1 LDTASVPNSTA
12 SFVVKALATDSGSGM
27 DSLKIG
33 TKTYRTAATIS
44 DTLWDT
50 LSLVVGA
57 NVSTVQAW
65 DHVGNTSTATV
76 TITRAPA
83 PVNTKAPTVIHVSP
97 QQDTETVP
105 WSTKSATLSWT
116 INGDT
121 TISTVTLN
129 GHPIAGS
136 TASAGLYQTSTPLTV
151 GLNVFPLS
159 AVDAYGMVAYD
170 TLRITRQA
178 DTSHPL
184 VSRGS
189 GTQDTV
195 LVKSQSTF
203 NPIWTVTD
211 NALDSVTI
219 NGIAVTV
226 GNGNTYSVP
235 APLAGDSLWITLVA
249 KDSSGNTTRDS
260 INVRRLALVSISGAG
275 TSYSAGQTPTA
286 TLSSNLPG
294 ARLGYSSDKV
304 NWTPYPTG
312 GITISKNQIL
322 YAQDTVGSVVSGIDS
337 AVFLYSPTFSQPTG
351 PCTGNLILSITA
363 PGGTIE
369 DSMSTGTSWSVYAGP
384 TSITSSV
391 TIYARSRVANSV
403 SDMVSATYAFP
414 PVLSP
419 PSKSDTESIVVN
431 VSGTGADS
439 IKISRDSIN
448 WNQINSGATTLTS
461 SGKLY
466 AQLWIRGI
474 LSSTSVGTYKVFP
487 KGPGIL
493 PIPGGYASTQ
503 YIDLTSSTGAT
514 IQYTQDGG
522 TTWNTYSSGN
532 FVAMTA
538 TGDLPVRLV
547 KSGMD
552 TTALSAHYVIH
563 NEIPWTYDAYGT
575 FRDPRDGQ
583 TYRTTQIGAQTWMA
597 NNLNYGGTASSPIG
611 TGISDTIDY
620 SGKYGRLYT
629 WTEAL
634 ALPVIDTNILLSPA
648 DTNAQADTANPPRQG
663 VCPSGWHVPSAADL
677 DTMLSY
683 LPSGL
688 TCTDLESISGW
699 SNSIDRGGNTFV
711 RTDADGFRVLPT
723 GNIFWLGSE
732 GGNDI
737 AWYIAFANDGSC
749 TLRYYNPKSN
759 PSSLRCV
766 RN

>member
-1 LDTASVPNSTA
+1 
-12 SFVVKALATDSGSGM
+12 
-27 DSLKIG
+27 
-33 TKTYRTAATIS
+33 
-44 DTLWDT
+44 LWDT

-249 KDSSGNTTRDS
+249 VDSSGHSTRDS
-260 INVRRLALVSISGAG
+260 IKVRRLALVSISGAG

-312 GITISKNQIL
+312 GITISRNEVL
-322 YAQDTVGSVVSGIDS
+322 YAQDTVGPVVSGIDS
-337 AVFLYSPTFSQPTG
+337 AVFLYIPNATLSGVTATQATVSITPTG
-351 PCTGNLILSITA
+351 SAG
-363 PGGTIE
+363 IE
-369 DSMSTGTSWSVYAGP
+369 DSLSTGTLWNPYTNPFIVGGNAKIFVRSHLGG
-384 TSITSSV
+384 SITTPHEV
-391 TIYARSRVANSV
+391 
-403 SDMVSATYAFP
+403 DFP
-414 PVLSP
+414 LAP
-419 PSKSDTESIVVN
+419 
-431 VSGTGADS
+431 
-439 IKISRDSIN
+439 
-448 WNQINSGATTLTS
+448 TLTS
-461 SGKLY
+461 STKDSAVDSVVVSVSSPGADSVQVSLNQQKWVTLSGANPSFTVSASGTLY
-466 AQLWIRGI
+466 GRSWVG
-474 LSSTSVGTYKVFP
+474 STSSAMDSVSILLYPSSPRFSVAGGAYLVPQTVALAAVPSGASIYYTTDGSTPTTKSMIYTNPISVGATATIKAIAADGAAVNGVVDSAMYAIADTAAYGISWNSKITYGYLWDTRDNHVYRTVTIGSQSWMAQNLNFAGSGMMVGTCSSN
-487 KGPGIL
+487 GPD
-493 PIPGGYASTQ
+493 SCEQ
-503 YIDLTSSTGAT
+503 
-514 IQYTQDGG
+514 
-522 TTWNTYSSGN
+522 
-532 FVAMTA
+532 F
-538 TGDLPVRLV
+538 
-547 KSGMD
+547 
-552 TTALSAHYVIH
+552 
-563 NEIPWTYDAYGT
+563 
-575 FRDPRDGQ
+575 
-583 TYRTTQIGAQTWMA
+583 
-597 NNLNYGGTASSPIG
+597 
-611 TGISDTIDY
+611 
-620 SGKYGRLYT
+620 GRLYNWAEVMGVDSAYDT
-629 WTEAL
+629 LILNPT
-634 ALPVIDTNILLSPA
+634 LPA
-648 DTNAQADTANPPRQG
+648 QG
-663 VCPSGWHVPSAADL
+663 VCPTGWHVPSNAEWTTL
-677 DTMLSY
+677 QTY
-683 LPSGL
+683 V
-688 TCTDLESISGW
+688 TDGTKLQSTSGW
-699 SNSIDRGGNTFV
+699 DWNG
-711 RTDADGFRVLPT
+711 TDDFGFRLLPA
-723 GNIFWLGSE
+723 GW
-732 GGNDI
+732 
-737 AWYIAFANDGSC
+737 DGSGQGEYALLLSA
-749 TLRYYNPKSN
+749 TEGSSALVWEREFNHTAGWIDATRDLHKTVRV
-759 PSSLRCV
+759 SLRCLQ
-766 RN
+766 N